1 MEANF
6 RTVLITAIAPIAWG
20 ATYYVTQ
27 LLLPVDAP
35 LWGSALRA
43 LPAGIV
49 LLLIARTWPHGI
61 RDWGRTAF
69 LGFLNV
75 GGFFLLLYI
84 AAQLLPTSIASSI
97 MAASPLVLA
106 LFAWALAGQKPTAR
120 MFAGA
125 VIGILG
131 VLLLVA
137 GAFGAIDVWGVVA
150 SAAGLVSSSV
160 GFVLT
165 KRWGMTADA
174 VGASAWQLLFGGVLL
189 LAVALVFEGAPPV
202 LDGGGWLGVA
212 FVTLIGTALANVA
225 WFHGLE
231 RLSAG
236 TVGIIG
242 LLNPVTGVLLG
253 LLLGGESLAAPQLV
267 GIVLV
272 LVGIVIGQQR
282 MGRARRVPASVPG
295 RRHTSEHVGRR
306 AGPPQNT
313 SGDGVDAQ
321 RMVTSAWRSKR

>member
-1 MEANF
+1 MEATW
-6 RTVLITAIAPIAWG
+6 RSALITAIAPIAWG

-27 LLLPVDAP
+27 LLLPAEAP

-43 LPAGIV
+43 LPAALL
-49 LLLIARTWPHGI
+49 LLLIARARPHGL
-61 RDWGRTAF
+61 RDWGRTAL
-69 LGFLNV
+69 LGTLNV

-106 LFAWALAGQKPTAR
+106 LFAWALAGQRPTVR
-120 MFAGA
+120 MLAGA

-137 GAFGAIDVWGVVA
+137 GAFGGLDVRGVAA
-150 SAAGLVSSSV
+150 SAAGVISSSL
-160 GFVLT
+160 GFVLS
-165 KRWGMTADA
+165 KRWGATAA
-174 VGASAWQLLFGGVLL
+174 PIAASAWQLLFGGALL
-189 LAVALVFEGAPPV
+189 LLVALVFEGAPPV
-202 LDGGGWLGVA
+202 LDAGGWLGLA
-212 FVTLIGTALANVA
+212 FVALIGTALANVA

-231 RLSAG
+231 HLSAG

-253 LLLGGESLAAPQLV
+253 LLLGGETLALPQLV
-267 GIVLV
+267 GILLV
-272 LVGIVIGQQR
+272 LTGIGIGQQR
-282 MGRARRVPASVPG
+282 MRRRERMPRAA
-295 RRHTSEHVGRR
+295 
-306 AGPPQNT
+306 QKT

>member
-1 MEANF
+1 M
-6 RTVLITAIAPIAWG
+6 LITAIAPIAWG

-27 LLLPVDAP
+27 VSLPADAP

-43 LPAGIV
+43 LPAGLV
-49 LLLIARTWPHGI
+49 LLLIARTRPHGI
-61 RDWGRTAF
+61 RDWGRTAL
-69 LGFLNV
+69 LGVLNV

-84 AAQLLPTSIASSI
+84 ASQLLPTSIASSI

-106 LFAWALAGQKPTAR
+106 LFAWALAGQKPTVR
-120 MFAGA
+120 MLAGA
-125 VIGILG
+125 AIGILG

-137 GAFGAIDVWGVVA
+137 GALGAIDGWGVAA
-150 SAAGLVSSSV
+150 SAAGLVASSV

-189 LAVALVFEGAPPV
+189 LAVAVAIEGAPPV
-202 LDGGGWLGVA
+202 LDAGGWLGIA

-231 RLSAG
+231 HLSAG

-253 LLLGGESLAAPQLV
+253 LLLGGETLAAPQLL
-267 GIVLV
+267 GILLV

-282 MGRARRVPASVPG
+282 MRARRPQ
-295 RRHTSEHVGRR
+295 
-306 AGPPQNT
+306 PQNT
-313 SGDGVDAQ
+313 SGEGVEAQ

>member
-1 MEANF
+1 VEANL
-6 RTVLITAIAPIAWG
+6 RSVLITAIAPIAWG
-20 ATYYVTQ
+20 ATYFVTQ

-49 LLLIARTWPHGI
+49 LLLIARTRPHGI
-61 RDWGRTAF
+61 RDWSRTAL
-69 LGFLNV
+69 LGLFGV

-125 VIGILG
+125 AIGILG

-137 GAFGAIDVWGVVA
+137 GAFGAIDMWGVAA
-150 SAAGLVSSSV
+150 SVAGLVMSSL

-165 KRWGMTADA
+165 KRWGMTADP

-189 LAVALVFEGAPPV
+189 LVVAVVFEGPPPA
-202 LDGGGWLGVA
+202 LDLGGWLGLAYVA
-212 FVTLIGTALANVA
+212 LIGTALANVA

-231 RLSAG
+231 HLSAG
-236 TVGIIG
+236 TVGIVG

-253 LLLGGESLAAPQLV
+253 LLLGGESLGAAQLL
-267 GIVLV
+267 GILLV
-272 LVGIVIGQQR
+272 LAGIVIGQQR
-282 MGRARRVPASVPG
+282 MRRARRAPVSTPTPTSGAPVLAPTPVPVPVPAVSKMQEN
-295 RRHTSEHVGRR
+295 S
-306 AGPPQNT
+306 
-313 SGDGVDAQ
+313 
-321 RMVTSAWRSKR
+321 RS